1 MRFVYKQK
9 DFLSGQKIIF
19 KLYDINGNLI
29 EEKEGIEIGNL
40 GVYSAKF
47 KLSPFREYLIVVY
60 DNGKKTDVKY
70 IPRFLRWGLR
80 KYDDVKAPEGEKRRF
95 LHFGFNLEDWND

>member
-9 DFLSGQKIIF
+9 DFLSNQKIIF

-29 EEKEGIEIGNL
+29 EEKEGKEIGNL
-40 GVYSAKF
+40 GIYTAKF
-47 KLSPFREYLIVVY
+47 KLSPFREYLVVVY
-60 DNGKKTDVKY
+60 DNGKQTDVKY

-80 KYDDVKAPEGEKRRF
+80 QYDDIKAIIISLYECS
-95 LHFGFNLEDWND
+95 LM